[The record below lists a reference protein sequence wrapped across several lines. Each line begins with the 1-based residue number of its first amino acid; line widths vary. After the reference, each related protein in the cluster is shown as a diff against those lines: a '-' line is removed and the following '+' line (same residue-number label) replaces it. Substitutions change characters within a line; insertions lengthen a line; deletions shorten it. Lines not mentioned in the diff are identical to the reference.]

1 MFKTKTDTVICLNNK
16 LISCFILILE
26 LVNWTSM
33 LMVNVKNSW
42 IIIIIIIINND
53 IFTIKN
59 ITTIKD
65 LCILVDSPLQMH
77 KNILEITYYI
87 KKLNSDQNK

>member
-1 MFKTKTDTVICLNNK
+1 MFYTLIGAGELDFNVNGKCKKFMDKNN
-16 LISCFILILE
+16 
-26 LVNWTSM
+26 
-33 LMVNVKNSW
+33 
-42 IIIIIIIINND
+42 NND

-77 KNILEITYYI
+77 KKYFGNYLLHK